1 MNWSI
6 NATMKLLTTSDVANR
21 LGVSQRRVLA
31 LIKDGRLP
39 AQRLGRD
46 YLIEDGNLKLVAVR
60 TPGRPPTQT
69 GRAAT
74 RKAKRKR

>member
-1 MNWSI
+1 ME
-6 NATMKLLTTSDVANR
+6 MKLLTTTDVAEK

-46 YLIEDGNLKLVAVR
+46 YLIEETDLKLVR
-60 TPGRPPTQT
+60 NRKPGRPVTPKV
-69 GRAAT
+69 RASSAE
-74 RKAKRKR
+74 KRPRTPKN

>member
-1 MNWSI
+1 MLV
-6 NATMKLLTTSDVANR
+6 KFLTTADAADK

-46 YLIEDGNLKLVAVR
+46 HLIEEASLNLVKDR
-60 TPGRPPTQT
+60 KPGRPPLKKN
-69 GRAAT
+69 GRGAAVARKKT
-74 RKAKRKR
+74 RG